1 MELEPRQIHAPE
13 LYGNFWFNGEPVSVP
28 GLQGNVILVDFWDF
42 SSVNCLRTFPYIREW
57 SRKYREFGLTTVG
70 VHTPEFRFGR
80 DPDQLGR
87 AIRQQGIE
95 YPVVADN
102 DMLIWSAYGN
112 RQWPARYLID
122 KDGFIRVKQE
132 GEGGYGQ
139 FEMAIQRLLV
149 EAGYRGELPDLMKP
163 VRESDRMGS
172 VSYRATGD
180 LFLGYLRGNLGNNEG
195 YNPESTIEYADPGYY
210 LPERFYIR
218 GKWKNEKEFLR
229 FDGDADEQGFVT
241 LQYEALEV
249 NVVLNTS
256 DGKEGEIQVLQD
268 GQPPAKEILGSNL
281 VTAADGSVR
290 GPVTFPQAYNLIR
303 NTEFGPH
310 TLRVTT
316 SSSNL
321 EVYAFSFVSSIIP
334 DLISSN

>member
-1 MELEPRQIHAPE
+1 MEIEARQIHAPE
-13 LYGNFWFNGEPVSVP
+13 LYGNFWFNGEPVSVHE
-28 GLQGNVILVDFWDF
+28 LQGNVILVDFWDF
-42 SSVNCLRTFPYIREW
+42 SSINCIRTFPYLREW
-57 SRKYREFGLTTVG
+57 NRKYREFGLTTVG

-80 DPDQLGR
+80 DPDELGR
-87 AIRQQGIE
+87 AIKQQGIE

-102 DMLIWSAYGN
+102 DAVIWSAYGN

-122 KDGFIRVKQE
+122 KDGFIRMKQQ

-163 VRESDRMGS
+163 VRDSDRTGS
-172 VSYRATGD
+172 VSFRASGD

-210 LPERFYIR
+210 LRERFYVQ
-218 GKWKNEKEFLR
+218 GKWRNEKEFLR
-229 FDGDADEQGFVT
+229 FDGEPGEQGFIT

-249 NVVLNTS
+249 NMVLSTS
-256 DGKEGEIQVLQD
+256 DGKEGGILVLQD
-268 GQPPAKEILGSNL
+268 GKPPAKEILGSD
-281 VTAADGSVR
+281 VTQADDGSVHGR
-290 GPVTFPQAYNLIR
+290 VLFPQTYNLIR

-310 TLRVTT
+310 TLRILT
-316 SSSNL
+316 SSPNL
-321 EVYAFSFVSSIIP
+321 EVYIFTFVSSVIP
-334 DLISSN
+334 DLISTN